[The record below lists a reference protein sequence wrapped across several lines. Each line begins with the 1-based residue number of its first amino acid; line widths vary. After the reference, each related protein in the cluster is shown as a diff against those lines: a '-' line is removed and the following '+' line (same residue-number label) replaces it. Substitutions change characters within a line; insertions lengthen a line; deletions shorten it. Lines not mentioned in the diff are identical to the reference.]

1 MCRSSRETRASP
13 HLRGSPPS
21 SWQQPVGVTTCAA
34 FLHTPWR
41 TAAFQVPACAVWV
54 SSCAPGRDPQLGSPD
69 IEPRLHTLE
78 LRATS
83 STGSAPSG
91 GPSPGET
98 HLGKGPARSPL
109 APAGS
114 ISFSSPGTSSG
125 GYPPDQITPL
135 RSPVET
141 SPVLVVTA
149 AVVAGAWPTAAFAA
163 TQPRLGTALNF
174 AAITGSTITNTG
186 PTVIKGNVALSPG
199 SAVTGFPPGISAVRN
214 IADAN
219 AVKAKTDLVTAFTD
233 AASAPS
239 TSNLTG
245 KNLGGLNLTAGVY
258 SFSSSAQLTGK
269 LTLSGTGVFIFRIGS
284 ALTTATASAVLLR
297 NGAQACAVY
306 WEVGSSATLGSAT
319 QFQGNLM

>member
-1 MCRSSRETRASP
+1 MFHRSRI
-13 HLRGSPPS
+13 
-21 SWQQPVGVTTCAA
+21 
-34 FLHTPWR
+34 
-41 TAAFQVPACAVWV
+41 
-54 SSCAPGRDPQLGSPD
+54 AP
-69 IEPRLHTLE
+69 I
-78 LRATS
+78 
-83 STGSAPSG
+83 
-91 GPSPGET
+91 
-98 HLGKGPARSPL
+98 
-109 APAGS
+109 
-114 ISFSSPGTSSG
+114 
-125 GYPPDQITPL
+125 
-135 RSPVET
+135 
-141 SPVLVVTA
+141 LVVTA

-174 AAITGSTITNTG
+174 AAIAGSTITNTG

-199 SAVTGFPPGISAVRN
+199 SAITGFPPGISAVRN

-319 QFQGNLM
+319 QFQGNLMALTSITMVTGANIITGRAMARNGALTLDTNQITPPSGTCTAASTTRTTTSTPTTPSTGAAAPGSALPGLGLLATIVGGLMVFAGRRRPRVDGLSRRPPLG

>member
-1 MCRSSRETRASP
+1 MFHRSRI
-13 HLRGSPPS
+13 
-21 SWQQPVGVTTCAA
+21 
-34 FLHTPWR
+34 
-41 TAAFQVPACAVWV
+41 
-54 SSCAPGRDPQLGSPD
+54 AP
-69 IEPRLHTLE
+69 I
-78 LRATS
+78 
-83 STGSAPSG
+83 
-91 GPSPGET
+91 
-98 HLGKGPARSPL
+98 
-109 APAGS
+109 
-114 ISFSSPGTSSG
+114 
-125 GYPPDQITPL
+125 
-135 RSPVET
+135 
-141 SPVLVVTA
+141 LVVTA

-174 AAITGSTITNTG
+174 AAIAGSTITNTG

-199 SAVTGFPPGISAVRN
+199 SAITGFPPGISAVRN

-245 KNLGGLNLTAGVY
+245 RNLGGLNLTAGVY

-319 QFQGNLM
+319 QFQGNLMALTSITMVTGANIITGRAMARNGALTLDTNQITPPSGTCTAASTTRTTTSTPTTPSTGAAAPGSALPGLGLLATIVGGLMVFAGRRRPRVDGLSRRPPLG

>member
-1 MCRSSRETRASP
+1 MFHRSR
-13 HLRGSPPS
+13 
-21 SWQQPVGVTTCAA
+21 V
-34 FLHTPWR
+34 
-41 TAAFQVPACAVWV
+41 
-54 SSCAPGRDPQLGSPD
+54 AP
-69 IEPRLHTLE
+69 I
-78 LRATS
+78 
-83 STGSAPSG
+83 
-91 GPSPGET
+91 
-98 HLGKGPARSPL
+98 
-109 APAGS
+109 
-114 ISFSSPGTSSG
+114 
-125 GYPPDQITPL
+125 
-135 RSPVET
+135 
-141 SPVLVVTA
+141 LVVTA

-174 AAITGSTITNTG
+174 AAIAGSTITNTG
-186 PTVIKGNVALSPG
+186 PTVINGNVALSPG
-199 SAVTGFPPGISAVRN
+199 SAITGFPPGISAVRN

-319 QFQGNLM
+319 QFQGNLMALTSITMVTGANIITGRAMARNGALTLDTNQITPPSGTCTAASTTRTTTSAPTTPSTGAAAPGSALPGLGLLATIVGGLMVFAGRRRPRVDGLGRRPPLG

>member
-1 MCRSSRETRASP
+1 MDCCAPTRAP
-13 HLRGSPPS
+13 GSALPPDRAIA
-21 SWQQPVGVTTCAA
+21 P
-34 FLHTPWR
+34 
-41 TAAFQVPACAVWV
+41 PA
-54 SSCAPGRDPQLGSPD
+54 
-69 IEPRLHTLE
+69 TLE
-78 LRATS
+78 RND
-83 STGSAPSG
+83 
-91 GPSPGET
+91 
-98 HLGKGPARSPL
+98 
-109 APAGS
+109 PAGHAKRVPQR
-114 ISFSSPGTSSG
+114 ISPGTVATLTAPTAPTIG
-125 GYPPDQITPL
+125 PAQRRRMFH
-135 RSPVET
+135 RSRIAPI
-141 SPVLVVTA
+141 LVVTA

-174 AAITGSTITNTG
+174 AAIAG

-199 SAVTGFPPGISAVRN
+199 SAITGFPPGISAVRN

-306 WEVGSSATLGSAT
+306 WEVGSSSTLGSAT
-319 QFQGNLM
+319 QFQGNLMALTSITMVTGANIITGRAMARNGALTLDTN

>member
-1 MCRSSRETRASP
+1 MFHRS
-13 HLRGSPPS
+13 
-21 SWQQPVGVTTCAA
+21 
-34 FLHTPWR
+34 
-41 TAAFQVPACAVWV
+41 
-54 SSCAPGRDPQLGSPD
+54 
-69 IEPRLHTLE
+69 RL
-78 LRATS
+78 A
-83 STGSAPSG
+83 
-91 GPSPGET
+91 
-98 HLGKGPARSPL
+98 
-109 APAGS
+109 
-114 ISFSSPGTSSG
+114 
-125 GYPPDQITPL
+125 
-135 RSPVET
+135 
-141 SPVLVVTA
+141 PVLVVTA

-174 AAITGSTITNTG
+174 AAIAGSTITNTG

-219 AVKAKTDLVTAFTD
+219 AVQAKTDLVTAFTD
-233 AASAPS
+233 AATAPS

-245 KNLGGLNLTAGVY
+245 TNLGGLNLTAGVY
-258 SFSSSAQLTGK
+258 TFSSSAQLTGK

-319 QFQGNLM
+319 QFQGNLMALTSITMVTGANIITGRAMARNGALTLDTNQITPPSGTCTAASTTRTPTSTSTPTTPSTGAVTPGSALPGLGLLATIVGGLMVLAGRRRSRLDTQRRSLR

>member
-1 MCRSSRETRASP
+1 MFHRSRI
-13 HLRGSPPS
+13 
-21 SWQQPVGVTTCAA
+21 
-34 FLHTPWR
+34 
-41 TAAFQVPACAVWV
+41 
-54 SSCAPGRDPQLGSPD
+54 AP
-69 IEPRLHTLE
+69 I
-78 LRATS
+78 
-83 STGSAPSG
+83 
-91 GPSPGET
+91 
-98 HLGKGPARSPL
+98 
-109 APAGS
+109 
-114 ISFSSPGTSSG
+114 
-125 GYPPDQITPL
+125 
-135 RSPVET
+135 
-141 SPVLVVTA
+141 LVVTA

-174 AAITGSTITNTG
+174 AAIAGSTITNTG

-199 SAVTGFPPGISAVRN
+199 SAITGFPPGISAVRN

-319 QFQGNLM
+319 QFQGNLMALTSITMVTGANIITGRAMARNGALTLDTNQITPPSGTCTAASTTRTTTSTPTTPSTGAAAPGSALPGLGLLATIVGGLIVFAGRRRPRVDGLRRRPDA

>member
-1 MCRSSRETRASP
+1 MFHRSRI
-13 HLRGSPPS
+13 
-21 SWQQPVGVTTCAA
+21 
-34 FLHTPWR
+34 
-41 TAAFQVPACAVWV
+41 
-54 SSCAPGRDPQLGSPD
+54 AP
-69 IEPRLHTLE
+69 I
-78 LRATS
+78 
-83 STGSAPSG
+83 
-91 GPSPGET
+91 
-98 HLGKGPARSPL
+98 
-109 APAGS
+109 
-114 ISFSSPGTSSG
+114 
-125 GYPPDQITPL
+125 
-135 RSPVET
+135 
-141 SPVLVVTA
+141 LVVTA

-174 AAITGSTITNTG
+174 AAIAGSTITNTG
-186 PTVIKGNVALSPG
+186 PTVIKGNVALNPG
-199 SAVTGFPPGISAVRN
+199 SAITGFPPGISAVRN

-319 QFQGNLM
+319 QFQGNLMALTSITMVTGANIITGRAMARNGALTLDTNQITPPSGTCTAASTTRTTTSTPTTPGTGAAAPGSALPGLGLLATIVGGLMVFAGRRRPRVDGLSRRPPLG

>member
-1 MCRSSRETRASP
+1 MFHRPRI
-13 HLRGSPPS
+13 
-21 SWQQPVGVTTCAA
+21 
-34 FLHTPWR
+34 
-41 TAAFQVPACAVWV
+41 
-54 SSCAPGRDPQLGSPD
+54 AP
-69 IEPRLHTLE
+69 I
-78 LRATS
+78 
-83 STGSAPSG
+83 
-91 GPSPGET
+91 
-98 HLGKGPARSPL
+98 
-109 APAGS
+109 
-114 ISFSSPGTSSG
+114 
-125 GYPPDQITPL
+125 
-135 RSPVET
+135 
-141 SPVLVVTA
+141 LVVTA

-174 AAITGSTITNTG
+174 AAIAGSTITNTG

-199 SAVTGFPPGISAVRN
+199 SAITGFPPGISAVRN

-319 QFQGNLM
+319 QFQGNLMALTSITMVTGANIITGRAMARNGALTLDTNQITPPSGTCTAASTTRTTTSAPTTPSTGAAAPGSALPGLGLLATIVGGLMVFAGRRRPRVDGLSRRPPLG

>member
-1 MCRSSRETRASP
+1 MFHRSRI
-13 HLRGSPPS
+13 
-21 SWQQPVGVTTCAA
+21 
-34 FLHTPWR
+34 
-41 TAAFQVPACAVWV
+41 
-54 SSCAPGRDPQLGSPD
+54 AP
-69 IEPRLHTLE
+69 I
-78 LRATS
+78 
-83 STGSAPSG
+83 
-91 GPSPGET
+91 
-98 HLGKGPARSPL
+98 
-109 APAGS
+109 
-114 ISFSSPGTSSG
+114 
-125 GYPPDQITPL
+125 
-135 RSPVET
+135 
-141 SPVLVVTA
+141 LVVTA

-174 AAITGSTITNTG
+174 AAIAGSTITNTG

-199 SAVTGFPPGISAVRN
+199 SAITGFPPGISAVRN

-319 QFQGNLM
+319 QFQGNLMALTSITMVTGANIITGRAMARNGALTLDTNQITPPSGTCTAASTTRTTTSAPTTPSTGAAAPGSALPGLGLLATIVGGLMVFAGRRRPRVDGLSRRPPLG

>member
-1 MCRSSRETRASP
+1 MFHRSRI
-13 HLRGSPPS
+13 
-21 SWQQPVGVTTCAA
+21 
-34 FLHTPWR
+34 
-41 TAAFQVPACAVWV
+41 
-54 SSCAPGRDPQLGSPD
+54 AP
-69 IEPRLHTLE
+69 I
-78 LRATS
+78 
-83 STGSAPSG
+83 
-91 GPSPGET
+91 
-98 HLGKGPARSPL
+98 
-109 APAGS
+109 
-114 ISFSSPGTSSG
+114 
-125 GYPPDQITPL
+125 
-135 RSPVET
+135 
-141 SPVLVVTA
+141 LVVTA

-174 AAITGSTITNTG
+174 AAIAGSTITNTG

-199 SAVTGFPPGISAVRN
+199 SAITGFPPGISAVRN

-319 QFQGNLM
+319 QFQGNLMALTSITMVTGANIITGRAMARNGALTLDTNQITPPSGTCTAASTTRTTTSAPTTPSTGAAAPGSALPGLGLLATIVGALMVFAGRRRPRVDGLSRRPPLG

>member
-1 MCRSSRETRASP
+1 MFHRPRI
-13 HLRGSPPS
+13 
-21 SWQQPVGVTTCAA
+21 
-34 FLHTPWR
+34 
-41 TAAFQVPACAVWV
+41 
-54 SSCAPGRDPQLGSPD
+54 AP
-69 IEPRLHTLE
+69 I
-78 LRATS
+78 
-83 STGSAPSG
+83 
-91 GPSPGET
+91 
-98 HLGKGPARSPL
+98 
-109 APAGS
+109 
-114 ISFSSPGTSSG
+114 
-125 GYPPDQITPL
+125 
-135 RSPVET
+135 
-141 SPVLVVTA
+141 LVVTA

-174 AAITGSTITNTG
+174 AAIAGSTITNTG

-199 SAVTGFPPGISAVRN
+199 SAITGFPPGISAVRN

-319 QFQGNLM
+319 QFQGNLMALTSITMVTGANIITGRAMARNGALTLDTNQITPPSGTCTAASTTRTTTSTPTTPSTGAAAPGSALPGLGLLATIVGGLMVFAGRRRPRVDGLSRRPPLG

>member
-1 MCRSSRETRASP
+1 MFHRSRI
-13 HLRGSPPS
+13 
-21 SWQQPVGVTTCAA
+21 
-34 FLHTPWR
+34 
-41 TAAFQVPACAVWV
+41 
-54 SSCAPGRDPQLGSPD
+54 AP
-69 IEPRLHTLE
+69 I
-78 LRATS
+78 
-83 STGSAPSG
+83 
-91 GPSPGET
+91 
-98 HLGKGPARSPL
+98 
-109 APAGS
+109 
-114 ISFSSPGTSSG
+114 
-125 GYPPDQITPL
+125 
-135 RSPVET
+135 
-141 SPVLVVTA
+141 LVVTA

-174 AAITGSTITNTG
+174 AAIAGSTITNTG

-199 SAVTGFPPGISAVRN
+199 SAITGFPPGISAVRN

-319 QFQGNLM
+319 QFQGNLMALTSITMVTGANIITGRAMARNGALTLDTNQITPPSGTCTAASTTRTTTSTPTTPGTGAAAPGSALPGLGLLATIVGGLMVFAGRRRPRVDGLSRRPPLG

>member
-1 MCRSSRETRASP
+1 MFHRSR
-13 HLRGSPPS
+13 
-21 SWQQPVGVTTCAA
+21 V
-34 FLHTPWR
+34 
-41 TAAFQVPACAVWV
+41 
-54 SSCAPGRDPQLGSPD
+54 AP
-69 IEPRLHTLE
+69 I
-78 LRATS
+78 
-83 STGSAPSG
+83 
-91 GPSPGET
+91 
-98 HLGKGPARSPL
+98 
-109 APAGS
+109 
-114 ISFSSPGTSSG
+114 
-125 GYPPDQITPL
+125 
-135 RSPVET
+135 
-141 SPVLVVTA
+141 LVVTA

-174 AAITGSTITNTG
+174 AAIAGSTITNTG

-199 SAVTGFPPGISAVRN
+199 SAITGFPPGISAVRN

-258 SFSSSAQLTGK
+258 SFGSSAQLTGK

-319 QFQGNLM
+319 QFQGNLMALTSITMVTGANILTGRAMARNGALTLDTNQITPPSGTCTAASTTRTSTPTTPSTGAVAPGSALPALGILAMIVGGLSVFAGRRRPRLDGQSRRPPLG

>member
-1 MCRSSRETRASP
+1 MFHRSRI
-13 HLRGSPPS
+13 
-21 SWQQPVGVTTCAA
+21 
-34 FLHTPWR
+34 
-41 TAAFQVPACAVWV
+41 
-54 SSCAPGRDPQLGSPD
+54 AP
-69 IEPRLHTLE
+69 I
-78 LRATS
+78 
-83 STGSAPSG
+83 
-91 GPSPGET
+91 
-98 HLGKGPARSPL
+98 
-109 APAGS
+109 
-114 ISFSSPGTSSG
+114 
-125 GYPPDQITPL
+125 
-135 RSPVET
+135 
-141 SPVLVVTA
+141 LVVTA

-174 AAITGSTITNTG
+174 AAIAGSTITNTG

-199 SAVTGFPPGISAVRN
+199 SAITGFPPGISAVRN

-219 AVKAKTDLVTAFTD
+219 AVKAKTDLVTAFID

-319 QFQGNLM
+319 QFQGNLMALTSITMVTGANIITGRAMARNGALTLDTNQITPPSGTCTAASTTRTTTSTPTTPSTGAAAPGSALPGLGLLATIVGGLMVFAGRRRPRVDGLSRRPRLG

>member
-1 MCRSSRETRASP
+1 MFHRPRI
-13 HLRGSPPS
+13 
-21 SWQQPVGVTTCAA
+21 
-34 FLHTPWR
+34 
-41 TAAFQVPACAVWV
+41 
-54 SSCAPGRDPQLGSPD
+54 AP
-69 IEPRLHTLE
+69 I
-78 LRATS
+78 
-83 STGSAPSG
+83 
-91 GPSPGET
+91 
-98 HLGKGPARSPL
+98 
-109 APAGS
+109 
-114 ISFSSPGTSSG
+114 
-125 GYPPDQITPL
+125 
-135 RSPVET
+135 
-141 SPVLVVTA
+141 LVVTA

-174 AAITGSTITNTG
+174 AAIAGSTITNTG

-199 SAVTGFPPGISAVRN
+199 SAITGFPPGISAVRN

-219 AVKAKTDLVTAFTD
+219 AVNAKTDLVTAFTD

-319 QFQGNLM
+319 QFQGNLMALTSITMVTGANIITGRAMARNGALTLDTNQITPPSGTCTAASTTRTTTSTPTTPSTGAAAPGSALPGLGLLATIVGGLMVFAGRRRPRVDGLSRRPPLG

>member
-1 MCRSSRETRASP
+1 MFHRS
-13 HLRGSPPS
+13 
-21 SWQQPVGVTTCAA
+21 
-34 FLHTPWR
+34 
-41 TAAFQVPACAVWV
+41 
-54 SSCAPGRDPQLGSPD
+54 
-69 IEPRLHTLE
+69 RL
-78 LRATS
+78 A
-83 STGSAPSG
+83 
-91 GPSPGET
+91 
-98 HLGKGPARSPL
+98 
-109 APAGS
+109 
-114 ISFSSPGTSSG
+114 
-125 GYPPDQITPL
+125 
-135 RSPVET
+135 
-141 SPVLVVTA
+141 PVLVVTA

-174 AAITGSTITNTG
+174 AAIAGSTITNTG

-319 QFQGNLM
+319 QFQGNLMALTSITMVTGANIITGRALARNGALTLDTNQITPPSGTCTAASTTRTATPTTPTTPSTGAVAPGSALPGLGILATIVGGLMVLAGRRRPRLDGQSRRPPLG

>member
-1 MCRSSRETRASP
+1 MFHRSRI
-13 HLRGSPPS
+13 
-21 SWQQPVGVTTCAA
+21 
-34 FLHTPWR
+34 
-41 TAAFQVPACAVWV
+41 
-54 SSCAPGRDPQLGSPD
+54 AP
-69 IEPRLHTLE
+69 I
-78 LRATS
+78 
-83 STGSAPSG
+83 
-91 GPSPGET
+91 
-98 HLGKGPARSPL
+98 
-109 APAGS
+109 
-114 ISFSSPGTSSG
+114 
-125 GYPPDQITPL
+125 
-135 RSPVET
+135 
-141 SPVLVVTA
+141 LVVTA

-174 AAITGSTITNTG
+174 AAIAGSTITNTG
-186 PTVIKGNVALSPG
+186 PTVIKGNVALNPG
-199 SAVTGFPPGISAVRN
+199 SAITGFPPGISAVRN

-319 QFQGNLM
+319 QFQGNLMALTSITMVTGANIITGRAMARNGALTLDTNQITPPSGTCTAASTTRTTTSTPTTPGTGAAAPVSALPGLGLLTTIVGGLMVFAGRRRPRVDGLSRRPPLG